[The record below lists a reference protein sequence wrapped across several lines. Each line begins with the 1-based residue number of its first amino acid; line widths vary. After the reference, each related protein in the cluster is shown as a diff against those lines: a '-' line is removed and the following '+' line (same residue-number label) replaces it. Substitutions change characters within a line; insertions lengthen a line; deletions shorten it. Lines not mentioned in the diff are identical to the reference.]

1 MDQLLLLIT
10 AIVNRSMDESVMP
23 LCLKRAT
30 ITPLLKRYGL
40 DKEEMKNYRP
50 ISNLPFIPKLI
61 EKVAARRIG
70 EHLEHNDINDSY
82 QSAYRRGHSTE
93 TVLVKVHRDI
103 AEALGGGSM
112 IALIMLDLSAAF
124 DVIYHAILL
133 WIQTKGL
140 NLSKVLPRR
149 QNSECF
155 TGG

>member
-1 MDQLLLLIT
+1 MSLY
-10 AIVNRSMDESVMP
+10 
-23 LCLKRAT
+23 LKQAT
-30 ITPLLKRYGL
+30 ITPLLKIYWL
-40 DKEEMKNYRP
+40 DKDIKNYRHM
-50 ISNLPFIPKLI
+50 SNLPFISKLI

-124 DVIYHAILL
+124 DVLYHAILL
-133 WIQTKGL
+133 KSL
-140 NLSKVLPRR
+140 
-149 QNSECF
+149 E
-155 TGG
+155 

>member
-1 MDQLLLLIT
+1 MSLY
-10 AIVNRSMDESVMP
+10 
-23 LCLKRAT
+23 LKQAT
-30 ITPLLKRYGL
+30 MTPLLKIYWL
-40 DKEEMKNYRP
+40 DKDIKNYRHM
-50 ISNLPFIPKLI
+50 SNLPFISKRI

-93 TVLVKVHRDI
+93 TVLMKVHRDI

-124 DVIYHAILL
+124 DVIYHAILEFRIIL

-140 NLSKVLPRR
+140 SLSKVVPRR
-149 QNSECF
+149 QNSEFF